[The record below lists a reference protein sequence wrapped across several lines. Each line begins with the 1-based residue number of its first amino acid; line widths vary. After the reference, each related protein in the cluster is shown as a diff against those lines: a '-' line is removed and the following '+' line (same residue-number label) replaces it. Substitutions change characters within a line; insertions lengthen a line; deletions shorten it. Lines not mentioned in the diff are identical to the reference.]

1 MLFRDAFWTQQHRQ
15 QQRSQQPGAYCT
27 EGARKLEEL
36 GPIANLFPTRID
48 KVQPGLIGLVTAG
61 RARRFVQL
69 PAEQQREE
77 VLRQLSAYFSLPQGE
92 VEARMVRFVVHTF
105 AGDEFAR
112 GW

>member
-1 MLFRDAFWTQQHRQ
+1 M
-15 QQRSQQPGAYCT
+15 

-36 GPIANLFPTRID
+36 GPIANLFPTLID
-48 KVQPGLIGLVTAG
+48 KVQPGLVGLVTAG

-77 VLRQLSAYFSLPQGE
+77 VLRQLGAYFNLPQEE

-105 AGDEFAR
+105 AGEKFAQ